1 MIKAL
6 RTALITAAAFFAGH
20 IGITVLIAAWQ
31 FFSVSPGRGNE
42 IDSYVMM
49 LFIVVFSGTAS
60 AFAYAAITACSRHWR
75 ERRLRTVVIV
85 SAVAGAIALVGTWV
99 GLFVPALALL
109 HAAFGSVAA
118 IRASTAVPGVVLG
131 IVVLAWS
138 LLAKPPA
145 ERRVG

>member
-1 MIKAL
+1 MTQAL

-31 FFSVSPGRGNE
+31 FLGTRSVRGNE
-42 IDSYVMM
+42 IDSYAMM
-49 LFIVVFSGTAS
+49 LFIVVFSGTVS
-60 AFAYAAITACSRHWR
+60 AFAYAAITACSRRWR

-85 SAVAGAIALVGTWV
+85 SAVAGAIALAGTWV
-99 GLFVPALALL
+99 GLFVPVLGLL

-118 IRASTAVPGVVLG
+118 IRISTAVPGVILG

-138 LLAKPPA
+138 LTAAPGDRARP
-145 ERRVG
+145 V